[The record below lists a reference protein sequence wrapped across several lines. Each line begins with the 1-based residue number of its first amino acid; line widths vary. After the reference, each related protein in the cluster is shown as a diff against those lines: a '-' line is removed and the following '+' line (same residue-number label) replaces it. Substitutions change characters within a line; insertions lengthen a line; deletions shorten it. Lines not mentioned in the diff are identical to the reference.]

1 MKYILLGTVVLI
13 MVISCKKE
21 KEYAVIL
28 PPESTTGQNSLGF
41 ICNGTNVWSSI
52 EHGIFFLYNKPDD
65 IPNAEATLFHEA
77 NGDKWLQFAGAMTIK
92 NNNAVVTS
100 NSFIK
105 FFIKNNNLETGNFY
119 FDTLNLS
126 NFIVFEEKMISKNY
140 YNYTN
145 NSFSVRINTIDTT
158 QKIVSGTFSGSLY
171 HKNGTTFF
179 LKDSIKIQQGRF
191 DIKYNN
197 YP

>member
-41 ICNGTNVWSSI
+41 IYNGTTVWSSI

-65 IPNAEATLFHEA
+65 IPNAEATLFYEA
-77 NGDKWLQFAGAMTIK
+77 NGGKWLQFAGAMTIK